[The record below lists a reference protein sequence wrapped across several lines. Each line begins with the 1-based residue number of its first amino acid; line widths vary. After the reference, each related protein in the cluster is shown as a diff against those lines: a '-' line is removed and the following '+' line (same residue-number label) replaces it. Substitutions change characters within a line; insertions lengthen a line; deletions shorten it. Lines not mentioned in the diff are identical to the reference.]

1 MQLRYFVPFKAQE
14 GVSAEYALKEKLIN
28 IEGVAIDTSVNA
40 NKWQVP
46 EEDLDFFVQSLI
58 GAQLRVDHAESALMV
73 VGKVPEAKRMGNS
86 VWFRAE
92 VGEEKL
98 IEKILRNYVNTVSA
112 QVDSD
117 DVECSKC
124 KKPTRKEGMLVHLCP
139 GAWEIVHK
147 PKVRELSIVA
157 SPAYKTTEFHPVG
170 FAAAMNDS
178 QYDAILKNIQNS
190 QLSEDNKDVG
200 SRLTPQEPENKKSEA
215 KEEVK
220 HLSEQNAQAK
230 ASPHQAQGVVN
241 VAPGETAPKQVEYED
256 LMNKV
261 QKLEKQITEGP
272 SASDSELDTLKKRVA
287 ELESEIGKR
296 ATKRSLS
303 KKISELSKKLAEPE
317 EAEEGESGEGEAGF
331 PPKAEGAE
339 AEAQKNAGKASGKGI
354 VAVDELNKDTAGPD
368 YDWFFKDILKANK
381 MLQTQGFKG

>member
-14 GVSAEYALKEKLIN
+14 DLSAEYALKEKLIN
-28 IEGVAIDTSVNA
+28 IEGVAIDCSVNA

-46 EEDLDFFVQSLI
+46 DEDLDFFVSTLI
-58 GAQLRVDHAESALMV
+58 NAQMRIDHAESAMAV
-73 VGKVPEAKRMGNS
+73 IGKVPEGKRIGNTA
-86 VWFRAE
+86 WFRAE
-92 VGEEKL
+92 IGDL
-98 IEKILRNYVNTVSA
+98 AIIEKVLRGYLTHVSV

-157 SPAYKTTEFHPVG
+157 SPAYQNTQFHPVG

-190 QLSEDNKDVG
+190 QLSEDNKNGG
-200 SRLTPQEPENKKSEA
+200 SKGNLQEPDEKTKTNTK
-215 KEEVK
+215 EVK
-220 HLSEQNAQAK
+220 HLSQKAEK
-230 ASPHQAQGVVN
+230 DASPHQAQGVVN
-241 VAPGETAPKQVEYED
+241 VAPGESAPKQVTYQELID
-256 LMNKV
+256 QV
-261 QKLEKQITEGP
+261 TKLQKQIGDGGV
-272 SASDSELDTLKKRVA
+272 SATDSEIDALGKKIA
-287 ELESEIGKR
+287 DIEGELAKR
-296 ATKRSLS
+296 AKKAELS
-303 KKISELSKKLAEPE
+303 KKISDLTKQLQTPTENS
-317 EAEEGESGEGEAGF
+317 ESGEGEAGF

-354 VAVDELNKDTAGPD
+354 VAVDEIQKDALGN
-368 YDWFFKDILKANK
+368 YDWFKDILKAHR
-381 MLQTQGFKG
+381 MLQTQTFKG

>member
-14 GVSAEYALKEKLIN
+14 DLSAEYALKEKLIN
-28 IEGVAIDTSVNA
+28 IEGVAIDSSVNA

-46 EEDLDFFVQSLI
+46 DEDLDFFVSTLI
-58 GAQLRVDHAESALMV
+58 NAQMRIDHAESAMAV
-73 VGKVPEAKRMGNS
+73 IGKVPEGKRIGNTA
-86 VWFRAE
+86 WFRAE
-92 VGEEKL
+92 IGDL
-98 IEKILRNYVNTVSA
+98 AIIEKVLRGYLTHVSV

-157 SPAYKTTEFHPVG
+157 SPAYQNTQFHPVG

-190 QLSEDNKDVG
+190 QLSEDNKNGG
-200 SRLTPQEPENKKSEA
+200 SKGNLQEPDEKTKTNTK
-215 KEEVK
+215 EVK
-220 HLSEQNAQAK
+220 HLSQKAEK
-230 ASPHQAQGVVN
+230 DASPHQAQGVVN
-241 VAPGETAPKQVEYED
+241 VAPGESAPKQVTYQELID
-256 LMNKV
+256 QV
-261 QKLEKQITEGP
+261 TKLQKQIGDGGV
-272 SASDSELDTLKKRVA
+272 SATDSEIDALGKKIA
-287 ELESEIGKR
+287 DIEGELAKR
-296 ATKRSLS
+296 AKKAELS
-303 KKISELSKKLAEPE
+303 KKISDLTKQLQTPTENS
-317 EAEEGESGEGEAGF
+317 ESGEGEAGF

-354 VAVDELNKDTAGPD
+354 VAVDEIQKDALGN
-368 YDWFFKDILKANK
+368 YDWFKDILKAHR
-381 MLQTQGFKG
+381 MLQTQTF